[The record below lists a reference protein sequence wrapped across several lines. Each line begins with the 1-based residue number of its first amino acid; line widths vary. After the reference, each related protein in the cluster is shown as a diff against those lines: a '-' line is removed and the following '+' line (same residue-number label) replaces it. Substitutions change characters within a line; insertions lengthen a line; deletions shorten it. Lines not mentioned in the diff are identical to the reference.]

1 MGSIPAVANFSRKS
15 DFLSLTFLP
24 VDSTVNSITCWDV
37 CTQWEHRRRTGVGE
51 GEEAFCVTT
60 VQMFV
65 EDAKSFTFVS
75 RPLSDWEEPRAE

>member
-1 MGSIPAVANFSRKS
+1 
-15 DFLSLTFLP
+15 
-24 VDSTVNSITCWDV
+24 
-37 CTQWEHRRRTGVGE
+37 VGE